1 MKSERAYLEHILQC
15 IRRILEDSSGGKEAV
30 FASPTLQDAI
40 LRNLQILC
48 ESTQRLAET
57 SKNRHPEV
65 DWPAISGLRNVLVHD
80 YFAVDWEM
88 DHHPTGPSSSGA
100 RSEGVAGRNAI
111 NLILSSQS

>member
-48 ESTQRLAET
+48 ESTQRLTET
-57 SKNRHPEV
+57 SRNRHPEV

-80 YFAVDWEM
+80 YFAVDWETIWTIIQR
-88 DHHPTGPSSSGA
+88 DLPVLERAVRGLREEAPSP
-100 RSEGVAGRNAI
+100 
-111 NLILSSQS
+111 